1 MPGRTARVLAPA
13 LCLALLCLGAGP
25 AAAAARPL
33 VTVLDICSSLAA
45 DTYPADTQNWF
56 DPERNAQVVFYAQLL
71 FPVDPLPD
79 ESLPAAPA
87 QSWHPPMAVS
97 APPSSGS
104 APAEGQHYAEAEW
117 LDPAGKGL
125 ALFGMTLTARAQRD
139 WISVSGRSYIPH
151 TFAMA
156 IGTRDLRAAAGQTA
170 LPGQP
175 GQYTVRLRVD
185 GRSVGLAF
193 FKMLRGAAA
202 PAKPGAPSAP
212 AAIQAIS
219 TPVPIPTLPALKLP

>member
-1 MPGRTARVLAPA
+1 MRGRARGVLRLFFCLAALAPA
-13 LCLALLCLGAGP
+13 AAGR
-25 AAAAARPL
+25 AAATARPL

-71 FPVDPLPD
+71 FPADPLPD
-79 ESLPAAPA
+79 ESLPAALAEP
-87 QSWHPPMAVS
+87 WHPPMAL
-97 APPSSGS
+97 APPLSA
-104 APAEGQHYAEAEW
+104 APAATDDQHYAEAEW
-117 LDPAGKGL
+117 LDPAGKSI
-125 ALFGMTLTARAQRD
+125 ALFGMTLTARAKTD
-139 WISVSGRSYIPH
+139 WITVSGRDYIPH

-156 IGTRDLRAAAGQTA
+156 VGTRDLRAAAGQTA

-202 PAKPGAPSAP
+202 PAKAGAGPGAAV
-212 AAIQAIS
+212 QAIS